1 MEDGQGGR
9 RDVLA
14 PGHPQEHRETSAAA
28 GVVAARGAREPG
40 RALAGV
46 VLYGAGVLAVAAVAA
61 RAASHVDPY
70 LTARD
75 VVAATSGDAA
85 FVVVLVVAAA
95 LASGRGAWTLAV
107 AVLAW
112 AAGAVP
118 TLGEWAAGGPDLLL
132 VSALASGAAAALA
145 WAWRPLRRAALGT

>member
-46 VLYGAGVLAVAAVAA
+46 VLYGAGVLAVA
-61 RAASHVDPY
+61 
-70 LTARD
+70 
-75 VVAATSGDAA
+75 
-85 FVVVLVVAAA
+85 
-95 LASGRGAWTLAV
+95 
-107 AVLAW
+107 VLAW